1 MPLFWKP
8 LDDSHQP
15 FKRLRKLKPA
25 VRGREPISE
34 RKEWECNRP
43 RTTRPDAN
51 EQLCTYIGR
60 GGKGKPK
67 RGSVK
72 KVVVSKSY
80 KKQYNK
86 DYYEFVKAEGKPRAR
101 FNRRQPNYKYR
112 RPKYYAGGRGVNDP
126 RAVAARRRARAA
138 RAGRAA

>member
-1 MPLFWKP
+1 MPLFFKP

-25 VRGREPISE
+25 ARGREPISE
-34 RKEWECNRP
+34 KKDWECTRP
-43 RTTRPDAN
+43 RGVKPTVN
-51 EQLCTYIGR
+51 EQLCTYVGR

-72 KVVVSKSY
+72 KVVVKKAY
-80 KKQYNK
+80 KKAYNK

-101 FNRRQPNYKYR
+101 FNKRQPNYKYR
-112 RPKYYAGGRGVNDP
+112 RPKAYVGGAADIRRVS
-126 RAVAARRRARAA
+126 ARRRARAA
-138 RAGRAA
+138 ARSAA